1 MRISLYRF
9 PSPLVLLRGQ
19 QQRVFTASFIILI
32 SLFISR
38 FLGIIRDRLLA
49 TYFFSGLEWQLDVY
63 YAAFRIP
70 DTLYQLLISSIIAA
84 GFLPLFSQKL
94 VRESNLKAFRF
105 AFITLAFLLGLFSL
119 TVLIIW
125 PFWDYLIN
133 FLAPGF
139 TLAQKHLFLQIIPF
153 IIMVQLILAISNL
166 SALILQTHNR
176 FLAPALSPLFYNL
189 GIIIGIIFLT
199 PFFQVKGLVLGVLI
213 GALLHLFIQLP
224 ALIQVV
230 DNKISFDFSFS
241 DVKAQLT
248 QLLRLAYPNTL
259 SVFLIQTEANWLT
272 RLASF
277 LASGSLSLFNLANNL
292 IWLPISVFS
301 LALGQAIFPKLA
313 LSNQRLDTQKFLH
326 LFEQALTQTLFIVT
340 PLLILFIVLRL
351 PLVRLV
357 LGSKN
362 FSWENTV
369 TTANLIKIM
378 IPIIFAQ
385 SLNVTFQKIFLALGQ
400 SRFILIAQL
409 TSTLT
414 FIILTLILLPAT
426 GHIYTLALSLSIASL
441 LKFLLGG
448 FLLFY
453 QNYPFRQV
461 LTRSFNTLLKIIITG
476 FLSLWLSWIS
486 YRLANLWLNT
496 AFTFNLII
504 LIVFVS
510 AVTLGTYLLLNYF
523 LKTPPLFV
531 AFNQLRPFLSRFSYS
546 TSKS

>member
-19 QQRVFTASFIILI
+19 QKRVFSASLIILG
-32 SLFISR
+32 SLLLSR

-70 DTLYQLLISSIIAA
+70 DTLYQLLVSSIIAA

-94 VRESNLKAFRF
+94 VRESNMKAFRF
-105 AFITLAFLLGLFSL
+105 AFLTLFFLLGLFSFI
-119 TVLIIW
+119 VLLIW
-125 PFWDYLIN
+125 PFWDQIIN

-139 TLAQKHLFLQIIPF
+139 TPNQKTLFLQIIPF
-153 IIMVQLILAISNL
+153 IIAVQLILTVSNL

-189 GIIIGIIFLT
+189 GIIFGILFLT
-199 PFFQVKGLVLGVLI
+199 PLFQVKGLVFGVLS
-213 GALLHLFIQLP
+213 GAIAHLLIQLP
-224 ALIQVV
+224 AIIQVI
-230 DNKISFDFSFS
+230 DHKINLNFSFAY
-241 DVKAQLT
+241 VKTELFK
-248 QLLRLAYPNTL
+248 LIHLAYPNTI

-277 LASGSLSLFNLANNL
+277 LSSGSLSLFNLANNL
-292 IWLPISVFS
+292 IWLPISIFS

-313 LSNQRLDTQKFLH
+313 LSNQRLDTKKFLH
-326 LFEQALTQTLFIVT
+326 LFEQAINQTLFIVT
-340 PLLILFIVLRL
+340 PLIILFIVLRL
-351 PLVRLV
+351 PIVRLV

-409 TSTLT
+409 ISTLT
-414 FIILTLILLPAT
+414 FITLTIFLLPTT
-426 GHIYTLALSLSIASL
+426 GNIYALALSLSIASL
-441 LKFLLGG
+441 FKFLLGG

-453 QNYPFRQV
+453 QNQLLRQV
-461 LTRSFNTLLKIIITG
+461 LKKSTTTLLKIVFTG
-476 FLSLWLSWIS
+476 FISLWLSWIS

-496 AFTFNLII
+496 AYTINLII
-504 LIVFVS
+504 LIAFVTII
-510 AVTLGTYLLLNYF
+510 TLFVYLTLNYLF
-523 LKTPPLFV
+523 KTPPLFT
-531 AFNQLRPFLSRFSYS
+531 AFNQLRPLYRRLF
-546 TSKS
+546 T